1 MSGGFS
7 ADGTKNKSLVG
18 RQWQQ
23 TFFFKKNNN
32 LLKNC
37 RLKVNAR
44 NQEIQAV
51 SLELLSWRS
60 WNNCCLETSPNFRIF
75 G

>member
-23 TFFFKKNNN
+23 TFFLKNNNN

-51 SLELLSWRS
+51 SLELLS
-60 WNNCCLETSPNFRIF
+60 
-75 G
+75 

>member
-23 TFFFKKNNN
+23 TFF
-32 LLKNC
+32 LK
-37 RLKVNAR
+37 
-44 NQEIQAV
+44 I
-51 SLELLSWRS
+51 
-60 WNNCCLETSPNFRIF
+60 IIIIY
-75 G
+75 